1 MKTPL
6 FFVFASLIYL
16 GCKDKPEPNVA
27 ALLIGDWKLTQ
38 YKQENQ
44 AWRDSTGTFYNF
56 INDTLVETTKYNS
69 ECSRRYSLIE
79 SNEGLKQVTFPVYY
93 VNCTLADWYTF
104 SVVSI
109 NSNSME
115 ITFLDEIGGTMVRK
129 YEKYV
134 KN

>member
-1 MKTPL
+1 MKTLL

-56 INDTLVETTKYNS
+56 INDTLVNTKIFNNS
-69 ECSRRYSLIE
+69 CDRKYLLNE
-79 SNEGLKQVTFPVYY
+79 SSEGLKQVTFPVYQT
-93 VNCTLADWYTF
+93 NCFYPYWI
-104 SVVSI
+104 SI
-109 NSNSME
+109 NITAINTSQME
-115 ITFLDEIGGTMVRK
+115 ITYLDEVGGTMVKK